1 MATLIKNG
9 TLITASETFEADI
22 LIEDEK
28 ISLIGKNLQH
38 PNAEI
43 MDATGKLI
51 MPGGIDP
58 HTHFDLPMFGTVS
71 SDDHYTGHKAAAFG
85 GTTTVMD
92 FVVLDS
98 PLPAGDREAFRSE
111 AEEGQE
117 VRAGEGIFQHSV
129 DLWFEKSAKAA
140 IDYSFHMNL
149 TKFDEEIAKEIP
161 SLREMGVTTLK
172 VFTAYNG
179 RLRIAD
185 GSIFRAMQISR
196 DNGMLVMAHCEN
208 GDVIDTLTEQ
218 ALAEGH
224 TTPEWHALTRPGWGG
239 VESTLRVAGMA
250 SDAGA
255 SVYIVHMN
263 VGGEV
268 DMLKYAR
275 ERGVKVMGET
285 CPQYLFFTI
294 DDLRRPD
301 GAKWICSPPM
311 RTAQDNA
318 RLWEGLSEGILQT
331 IGTDHCPFFYNG
343 MKPIVYEGREV
354 AIPGKELGKDDFT
367 KIPNGLPGVEDR
379 LPVMWTCG
387 VRAGKITAN
396 QFVAY
401 NSTNPAKIL
410 GLYPRKG
417 ALLPGADADIVIWD
431 PEKKVTYG
439 VAHAHQRTDY
449 NLYEGWELTGMPEKV
464 FLRGRLIV
472 DGEQWLGKAGGG
484 QFLKREEGAFI

>member
-1 MATLIKNG
+1 MTATLIKNG
-9 TLITASETFEADI
+9 TLVTATETLEADI
-22 LIEDEK
+22 LVEGEK
-28 ISLIGKNLQH
+28 ISLIGKDLQH
-38 PNAEI
+38 PSAEVI
-43 MDATGKLI
+43 DAAGKII
-51 MPGGIDP
+51 MPGGVDP
-58 HTHFDLPMFGTVS
+58 HVHLDLPMFGTVS

-98 PLPAGDREAFRSE
+98 PLPRG
-111 AEEGQE
+111 EGPG
-117 VRAGEGIFQHSV
+117 VRAGEGTFQHSV

-149 TKFDEEIAKEIP
+149 TRFDETIADEIP
-161 SLREMGVTTLK
+161 SLREMGITTLK

-179 RLRIAD
+179 RLRIED
-185 GSIFRAMQISR
+185 GSIFRAMQIAR

-208 GDVIDTLTEQ
+208 GDVIDTLVAQE
-218 ALAEGH
+218 LAAGH
-224 TTPEWHALTRPGWGG
+224 TTPEWHALTRPAWGG
-239 VESTLRVAGMA
+239 VEATLRVAGMA
-250 SDAGA
+250 SAADAP
-255 SVYIVHMN
+255 VYIVHMN

-268 DMLKYAR
+268 DMLQYAR

-294 DDLRRPD
+294 DDLRRED

-318 RLWEGLSEGILQT
+318 RLWEGLSQGVLQT
-331 IGTDHCPFFYNG
+331 IGTDHCPFFYDG
-343 MKPIVYEGREV
+343 TRPIVYAGREI
-354 AIPGKELGKDDFT
+354 AIPGKELGKGDFT

-387 VRAGKITAN
+387 VRSGKISAN

-401 NSTNPAKIL
+401 NSTNPAKIF

-417 ALLPGADADIVIWD
+417 ALLAGSDADLVIWD
-431 PEKKVTYG
+431 PEKRVTYG

-464 FLRGRLIV
+464 FLRGKLIV
-472 DGEQWLGKAGGG
+472 DGEQWLGKAGNGL
-484 QFLKREEGAFI
+484 FLKREEGEVL

>member
-1 MATLIKNG
+1 MIATLIKNG
-9 TLITASETFEADI
+9 TLITASETFEADV
-22 LIEDEK
+22 LIEGEK
-28 ISLIGKNLQH
+28 ISLIGKDLRH
-38 PNAEI
+38 PSAKVI
-43 MDATGKLI
+43 DAAGKLI

-58 HTHFDLPMFGTVS
+58 HVHLDLSMFGTVS

-92 FVVLDS
+92 FVVLE
-98 PLPAGDREAFRSE
+98 P
-111 AEEGQE
+111 EG
-117 VRAGEGIFQHSV
+117 FQHSV
-129 DLWFEKSAKAA
+129 NLWFKKAAKAA

-149 TKFDEEIAKEIP
+149 TRFDERIAEEIP
-161 SLREMGVTTLK
+161 SLREMGITTLK

-179 RLRIAD
+179 RLRIDD
-185 GSIFRAMQISR
+185 GSIFRAMQIAR

-208 GDVIDTLTEQ
+208 GDVIDTLVGQ
-218 ALAEGH
+218 ALAAGH
-224 TTPEWHALTRPGWGG
+224 TSPAWHALTRPGWGG
-239 VESTLRVAGMA
+239 VEATLRMAGMA
-250 SDAGA
+250 AAADA

-263 VGGEV
+263 MAGEV

-294 DDLRRPD
+294 DHLRRPD

-311 RTAQDNA
+311 RSPEDNA
-318 RLWEGLSEGILQT
+318 RLWQGLSEGFLQT
-331 IGTDHCPFFYNG
+331 IGTDHCPFFFDG
-343 MKPIVYEGREV
+343 TRPIVYEGREI

-379 LPVMWTCG
+379 LPVLWTCG
-387 VRAGKITAN
+387 VRAGKLSAN

-401 NSTNPAKIL
+401 NSTNPARIF

-417 ALLPGADADIVIWD
+417 ALLSGSDADIVIWD

-439 VAHAHQRTDY
+439 VAQTHQRTDY
-449 NLYEGWELTGMPEKV
+449 NLYEGWELIGMPEKV
-464 FLRGRLIV
+464 FLRGKLIV
-472 DGEQWLGKAGGG
+472 DGKEWLGKAGDG
-484 QFLKREEGAFI
+484 QFLKRDEGEVL

>member
-1 MATLIKNG
+1 MTATLIKNG
-9 TLITASETFEADI
+9 TLVTATESFQGDV
-22 LIEDEK
+22 LIEEEK
-28 ISLIGKNLQH
+28 ISLVGKNLRH
-38 PNAEI
+38 PNAEVV
-43 MDATGKLI
+43 DATGKLI

-58 HTHFDLPMFGTVS
+58 HVHLDLPMFGTVS

-92 FVVLDS
+92 FVVLE
-98 PLPAGDREAFRSE
+98 PQG
-111 AEEGQE
+111 
-117 VRAGEGIFQHSV
+117 FQRSV
-129 DLWFEKSAKAA
+129 DLWLEKSAKAA

-149 TKFDEEIAKEIP
+149 TRFDEKIASDIP
-161 SLREMGVTTLK
+161 LLREMGITTLK
-172 VFTAYNG
+172 VFTAYTG
-179 RLRIAD
+179 RLRIDD
-185 GSIFRAMQISR
+185 GSIFRAMQVAR

-208 GDVIDTLTEQ
+208 GDVIDTLVEQ
-218 ALAEGH
+218 ALAAGH
-224 TTPEWHALTRPGWGG
+224 TTPEWHALTRPAWGG

-250 SDAGA
+250 SAANA

-268 DMLKYAR
+268 DMLQYAR

-294 DDLRRPD
+294 EDLRRPD

-331 IGTDHCPFFYNG
+331 VGTDHCPFFFDG
-343 MKPIVYEGREV
+343 TKPILYEGGEI
-354 AIPGKELGKDDFT
+354 AIPGKELGKGDFT
-367 KIPNGLPGVEDR
+367 KIPNGLPGIEDR
-379 LPVMWTCG
+379 LPVLWTCG

-401 NSTNPAKIL
+401 NSTNPAKIF

-417 ALLPGADADIVIWD
+417 ALLAGSDADIVIWA
-431 PEKKVTYG
+431 PGKKVTYG
-439 VAHAHQRTDY
+439 VARAHQRTDY

-464 FLRGRLIV
+464 FLRGKRIV
-472 DGEQWLGKAGGG
+472 DGDQWLGKAGGG
-484 QFLKREEGAFI
+484 QFLKREEGEVL

>member
-1 MATLIKNG
+1 MEHGMAILIKHG
-9 TLITASETFEADI
+9 TLITASDTFEADI

-38 PNAEI
+38 PNADVI
-43 MDATGKLI
+43 DASGQLV

-58 HTHFDLPMFGTVS
+58 HVHLDLQMFGTVS
-71 SDDHYTGHKAAAFG
+71 SDDHYSGHKAAAFG

-92 FVVLDS
+92 FVVL
-98 PLPAGDREAFRSE
+98 
-111 AEEGQE
+111 EEQG
-117 VRAGEGIFQHSV
+117 FQHSV
-129 DLWFEKSAKAA
+129 DTWMKMAEKAA

-149 TKFDEEIAKEIP
+149 TRFDERVANEIP
-161 SLREMGVTTLK
+161 FLREMGITTLK

-179 RLRIAD
+179 RLRIDD
-185 GSIFRAMQISR
+185 GSIFKAMQIAR
-196 DNGMLVMAHCEN
+196 YNGMLVMAHCEN
-208 GDVIDTLTEQ
+208 GDVIETLTAQ

-239 VESTLRVAGMA
+239 VDATLRVAGMA
-250 SDAGA
+250 AAADASA
-255 SVYIVHMN
+255 YIVHMN
-263 VGGEV
+263 MAGEV

-294 DDLRRPD
+294 DELRRED

-311 RTAQDNA
+311 RSAQDNA
-318 RLWEGLSEGILQT
+318 RLWEGLSEGVLQT
-331 IGTDHCPFFYNG
+331 IGTDHCPFFYDG
-343 MKPIVYEGREV
+343 TRPIVYEGHEI
-354 AIPGKELGKDDFT
+354 AIPGKELGRDDFT
-367 KIPNGLPGVEDR
+367 KIPNGLPGIEDR
-379 LPVMWTCG
+379 LPVLWTTG
-387 VRAGKITAN
+387 VRSGRITAN

-401 NSTNPAKIL
+401 NSTNPAKIF

-417 ALLPGADADIVIWD
+417 ALLAGSDADIVIWYPD
-431 PEKKVTYG
+431 KKVTYG
-439 VAHAHQRTDY
+439 LAHTHQRTDY

-472 DGEQWLGKAGGG
+472 DGDRWLGRRGEG
-484 QFLKREEGAFI
+484 QFLKRGEGEII

>member
-1 MATLIKNG
+1 MVAKLIKNG
-9 TLITASETFEADI
+9 TLLTASETFAADI
-22 LIEDEK
+22 LVEDEK
-28 ISLIGKNLQH
+28 ISLIGRDLKH

-43 MDATGKLI
+43 IDAAGKLV

-92 FVVLDS
+92 FVVLE
-98 PLPAGDREAFRSE
+98 P
-111 AEEGQE
+111 EG
-117 VRAGEGIFQHSV
+117 FQRSV
-129 DLWFEKSAKAA
+129 DLWLEKAAKAA

-149 TKFDEEIAKEIP
+149 TRFDEKIAKEIP
-161 SLREMGVTTLK
+161 SLREMGITTLK

-179 RLRIAD
+179 RLRIDD
-185 GSIFRAMQISR
+185 GSIFKAMRIAR

-208 GDVIDTLTEQ
+208 GDVIETLVTD
-218 ALAEGH
+218 ALNTGH
-224 TTPEWHALTRPGWGG
+224 WQPEWHALTRPGWGG

-250 SDAGA
+250 SAAEA
-255 SVYIVHMN
+255 SIYIVHMN
-263 VGGEV
+263 MGGEV

-275 ERGVKVMGET
+275 ERGVKAMGET
-285 CPQYLFFTI
+285 CPQYLFFTM

-311 RTAQDNA
+311 RAAQDNA

-331 IGTDHCPFFYNG
+331 IGTDHCPFFYDG
-343 MKPIVYEGREV
+343 ARPIVYEGREI
-354 AIPGKELGKDDFT
+354 AIPGKELGQDDFT

-401 NSTNPAKIL
+401 NSTNPAKIF

-417 ALLPGADADIVIWD
+417 ALLPGSDADIVIWD
-431 PEKKVTYG
+431 PEKKVKHG

-464 FLRGRLIV
+464 FLRGQLIV
-472 DGEQWLGKAGGG
+472 DGERWLGKAGMGM
-484 QFLKREEGAFI
+484 FLKREEGAFI